1 MGKRLAARCSFRV
14 RAKLAV
20 WCSFKFTFA
29 AFTFK
34 FTFAAFT
41 FKFTLAE
48 NFYGCIYF
56 PSDKTVSVV
65 PKSRCILRD
74 KFKELCDVEVK
85 WHVQGKQQTFLG
97 IILHTCPKREYN
109 NKICFLNDRNC
120 FSLHRKRLREG
131 QYVLSG

>member
-1 MGKRLAARCSFRV
+1 MRYRIGLYQFHGEKVSSSLQFSSPRKVGSLMQFCSR
-14 RAKLAV
+14 
-20 WCSFKFTFA
+20 TFA

-56 PSDKTVSVV
+56 LSDKTVSVV

-74 KFKELCDVEVK
+74 KFKELSDVEVK
-85 WHVQGKQQTFLG
+85 WHVQGKQQTFLW

-109 NKICFLNDRNC
+109 N
-120 FSLHRKRLREG
+120 
-131 QYVLSG
+131 